1 MICQLV
7 LEYFQLQLSDIL
19 FFLEAFGLFGIFWPS
34 KGLTAFLRPKNPK
47 KASGLQKKPNVFKL
61 QLKILQK
68 KLTHHEK
75 MPAFF
80 LSLVP
85 YHIDAHSSMILYI
98 TPLYYILKYTKTTLR
113 HTWWDLKGSQKVIRW
128 LSWPILPRAK
138 QAECQRWA
146 RCIWKSHGSHFLA
159 RKWKS
164 MWKSHILSNFD
175 FMKKILVSYDFFDF
189 V

>member
-47 KASGLQKKPNVFKL
+47 KASGLQKKQNVFKL

-68 KLTHHEK
+68 KLTHHENL
-75 MPAFF
+75 PAFF

-98 TPLYYILKYTKTTLR
+98 AKWIYFPDFSIFVATRRCL
-113 HTWWDLKGSQKVIRW
+113 DQGAQKIKFQV
-128 LSWPILPRAK
+128 S
-138 QAECQRWA
+138 CQ
-146 RCIWKSHGSHFLA
+146 
-159 RKWKS
+159 
-164 MWKSHILSNFD
+164 
-175 FMKKILVSYDFFDF
+175 
-189 V
+189 

>member
-19 FFLEAFGLFGIFWPS
+19 FVLEAFGLFGIFWPS

-47 KASGLQKKPNVFKL
+47 KASGLQKKQNVFKL

-98 TPLYYILKYTKTTLR
+98 SIVSDTTVGRRYVFQPNRKEKVLFTAGRVGPL
-113 HTWWDLKGSQKVIRW
+113 
-128 LSWPILPRAK
+128 PP
-138 QAECQRWA
+138 
-146 RCIWKSHGSHFLA
+146 
-159 RKWKS
+159 
-164 MWKSHILSNFD
+164 
-175 FMKKILVSYDFFDF
+175 
-189 V
+189 

>member
-1 MICQLV
+1 MICLLV
-7 LEYFQLQLSDIL
+7 LEYFQLKLEDIL

-47 KASGLQKKPNVFKL
+47 KASGLQKKLNVFKL

-85 YHIDAHSSMILYI
+85 YHIDAHSSMILYNSNKLIFQFQSCPVLRSSLPSDCWVKAMKIGLDKFYI
-98 TPLYYILKYTKTTLR
+98 TP
-113 HTWWDLKGSQKVIRW
+113 
-128 LSWPILPRAK
+128 
-138 QAECQRWA
+138 
-146 RCIWKSHGSHFLA
+146 
-159 RKWKS
+159 
-164 MWKSHILSNFD
+164 
-175 FMKKILVSYDFFDF
+175 VSYKCL
-189 V
+189 

>member
-47 KASGLQKKPNVFKL
+47 KASGLQKKQNVFKL

-98 TPLYYILKYTKTTLR
+98 IYGGIGLEFFQPQVNNFIIKFELFENLF
-113 HTWWDLKGSQKVIRW
+113 
-128 LSWPILPRAK
+128 PIVLFYS
-138 QAECQRWA
+138 
-146 RCIWKSHGSHFLA
+146 I
-159 RKWKS
+159 
-164 MWKSHILSNFD
+164 
-175 FMKKILVSYDFFDF
+175 
-189 V
+189 

>member
-85 YHIDAHSSMILYI
+85 YHIDAHSSMILYNVQGI
-98 TPLYYILKYTKTTLR
+98 WILNFHPLGLIKSSPKGKTSVELSSILLHSIVLR
-113 HTWWDLKGSQKVIRW
+113 GS
-128 LSWPILPRAK
+128 
-138 QAECQRWA
+138 C
-146 RCIWKSHGSHFLA
+146 
-159 RKWKS
+159 
-164 MWKSHILSNFD
+164 
-175 FMKKILVSYDFFDF
+175 
-189 V
+189 